1 MDGEKRFVWVI
12 YIPKWIRSF
21 NIASFLLRIKR
32 HLIKKNTVLVIWRW
46 STIEEEERQDIW
58 VPVMSR
64 HFQYCAVEWCFVGY
78 SMRLFIWYAND
89 LWFIMGLCP
98 NKPIGNGKY
107 SPLKIIYYNT
117 PCCSNRMLHTF
128 GYLPPELLVSRLLA
142 HCPCSESQ
150 MIVLLPLKRP
160 KFKICGQVWH
170 RLVALGRLRHEDC
183 CTCEAG
189 ISCMRKTLSGQRSGC
204 WCWRDTPT
212 GKGTSLSVRES
223 VFSSQHMHHMEAHS
237 L

>member
-1 MDGEKRFVWVI
+1 MKVEYHRGRRATEYMSPGDVQALPILCCGMMFCRILNKVI
-12 YIPKWIRSF
+12 YLVCKWS
-21 NIASFLLRIKR
+21 
-32 HLIKKNTVLVIWRW
+32 LIHNG
-46 STIEEEERQDIW
+46 
-58 VPVMSR
+58 VMSQQA
-64 HFQYCAVEWCFVGY
+64 HWKWKIQSVE
-78 SMRLFIWYAND
+78 
-89 LWFIMGLCP
+89 
-98 NKPIGNGKY
+98 
-107 SPLKIIYYNT
+107 IIYYNT
-117 PCCSNRMLHTF
+117 PCCSNRMLYTF

-160 KFKICGQVWH
+160 KFKICSQVWH
-170 RLVALGRLRHEDC
+170 TLVALGRLRHEDC

-189 ISCMRKTLSGQRSGC
+189 LSCMRKTLSGQRSGC

-223 VFSSQHMHHMEAHS
+223 AFSSQHMEAHS